1 MMEKDSLTDICDIV
15 VDSLNERGLRTQ
27 QNSRFSRELSAITLS
42 DRRDWLT
49 KYVEQRTFLLL
60 QGILDLAYQVNV
72 CLHSHSPALVSV
84 SEYILHRSML
94 EYAQRLIFL
103 IDQDI
108 NLNER
113 VKRAIRLYNE
123 DIKAWNRLPGDL
135 RRDAKHGALDTF
147 LVDWYKDVN
156 DGIALNLK
164 RPLKVDEIFKATGN
178 VEVKKWASIG
188 GYEPE
193 NPVYK
198 KGYAFWSAIDHG
210 MTWAIRHYGL
220 MSIDGNNR
228 YAPRVNDSKT
238 INAWQR
244 LTAGLVAFPFVFA
257 DQFMSYPTDADIR
270 EKLGKL
276 LEALQQFKA
285 NEQCA

>member
-15 VDSLNERGLRTQ
+15 VDSLNGRGLKTQ

-42 DRRDWLT
+42 GRRDWLT

-94 EYAQRLIFL
+94 EYAYRLIFL

-108 NLNER
+108 KLNER

-123 DIKAWNRLPGDL
+123 DIKAWNRLPSDL
-135 RRDAKHGALDTF
+135 KGNAEEGALDTF

-156 DGIALNLK
+156 DGIDLIPK
-164 RPLKVDEIFKATGN
+164 KPIKVEEIFKQTGY
-178 VEVKKWASIG
+178 VEVKGWGSIG

-210 MTWAIRHYGL
+210 NTWAIRNFGL

-228 YAPRVNDSKT
+228 YAPRVNDGKT

-244 LTAGLVAFPFVFA
+244 TNGWSSSFPFRFCRPIHEL
-257 DQFMSYPTDADIR
+257 SY
-270 EKLGKL
+270 G
-276 LEALQQFKA
+276 
-285 NEQCA
+285 C